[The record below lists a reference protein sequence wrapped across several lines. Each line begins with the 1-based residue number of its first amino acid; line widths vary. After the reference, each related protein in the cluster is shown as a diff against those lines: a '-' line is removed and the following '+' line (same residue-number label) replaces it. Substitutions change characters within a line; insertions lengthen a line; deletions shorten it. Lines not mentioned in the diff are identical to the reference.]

1 VKSWKPIEIDALSEI
16 INLGMGTAAAAL
28 SRMTDCEILL
38 SVPSLEFTTRNSVT
52 AKLRQ
57 SSETR
62 LVAVREPFDG
72 LIAGDAFLL
81 FPEHRS
87 LEIVR
92 AILKDTT
99 SEETLTEVAREALC
113 EVGNIILNACLA
125 TLCNMLKESINTG
138 LPDLAYWSEHAD
150 DDLEGMF
157 MRIHFQ
163 ISSTGADGYMLI
175 FMRADS
181 LDVLQGKIVEFIN
194 GLGG

>member
-1 VKSWKPIEIDALSEI
+1 VKAWTPIEIDALSEI
-16 INLGMGTAAAAL
+16 LNLGMGTAAAAL
-28 SRMTDCEILL
+28 SRMTGCEILL

-52 AKLRQ
+52 TKLKQ
-57 SSETR
+57 STETR

-72 LIAGDAFLL
+72 LISGDAFLL

-92 AILKDTT
+92 AILKETT
-99 SEETLTEVAREALC
+99 PEDTLTEVAREALC

-138 LPDLAYWSEHAD
+138 LPDLAYWSDHSD
-150 DDLEGMF
+150 NDLEGMF

-181 LDVLQGKIVEFIN
+181 LDVLRGKLGEFIN